1 MMSVNTEHQQQPKGG
16 ALDVVL
22 WILVVALL
30 CGLVVVNH
38 FYGQDTSMLIRAV
51 IGVAAFAIAI
61 GLAALTRKGKQALA
75 FAKESRTEVRKV
87 VWPTRQE
94 TVHTTLIIMAA
105 VAVMGLLLWAMD
117 GILVRVIGWFTGLEI

>member
-1 MMSVNTEHQQQPKGG
+1 MSVNTEHQQQPKS

-22 WILVVALL
+22 WLLVIVLL
-30 CGLVVVNH
+30 AGLVAANVV
-38 FYGQDTSMLIRAV
+38 YGQGISTLVRAIV
-51 IGVAAFAIAI
+51 GVAVFAVAI
-61 GLAALTRKGKQALA
+61 GLVSMTNKGKQALA

-105 VAVMGLLLWAMD
+105 VAIMGLLLWAMD
-117 GILVRVIGWFTGLEI
+117 GILVRVIGWFTGLRV

>member
-1 MMSVNTEHQQQPKGG
+1 MSVNTEHQQQPKGG

>member
-1 MMSVNTEHQQQPKGG
+1 MNVNTEHQQQPKSG
-16 ALDVVL
+16 ALDVVV
-22 WILVVALL
+22 WIVIAALL
-30 CGLVVVNH
+30 VGLVAVNH
-38 FYGQDTSMLIRAV
+38 FYGKDSTNLVRAV
-51 IGVAAFAIAI
+51 VGVAVFAAAL
-61 GLAALTRKGKQALA
+61 GLATLTRKGKEALA

-105 VAVMGLLLWAMD
+105 VAIMGLLLWGMD

>member
-1 MMSVNTEHQQQPKGG
+1 MNVNTEHQQQPKS

-22 WILVVALL
+22 WVLIAALL
-30 CGLVVVNH
+30 GGLVVVNH
-38 FYGQDTSMLIRAV
+38 FFGQDASMLIRAV
-51 IGVAAFAIAI
+51 VGVAAFAVAI
-61 GLAALTRKGKQALA
+61 GLASLTRKGKEALA

-105 VAVMGLLLWAMD
+105 VAVMGLLLWMMD
-117 GILVRVIGWFTGLEI
+117 GILVRVIGWFTGLRV